1 MARANKKNLP
11 FRSYVTAKWWRVALF
26 TAPIYL
32 VLLGLPFWWRY
43 HLIFFGSSLNQDSV
57 AAFSVPAETQ
67 AEDNFEYLS
76 GKPKHISL
84 PGLGIALPVVG
95 GDYDPASQTWDLSWD
110 KVQFA
115 TTTTVPNNQEG
126 GTFLYGHNTKNVLAK
141 TIGIKK
147 NQKLQ
152 IKTGNDLIFTYRF
165 THEEH
170 VAPTDDSVLAHA
182 GEPRLAL
189 MTCGGVWNEYRR
201 VMYFKFESVEK
212 L

>member
-1 MARANKKNLP
+1 MARAAKKKQPL
-11 FRSYVTAKWWRVALF
+11 RTYVMAKWWRVALMS
-26 TAPIYL
+26 TIVYL
-32 VLLGLPFWWRY
+32 VLLGVPFWWRY
-43 HLIFFGSSLNQDSV
+43 HSIFFGSSLNQDSV
-57 AAFSVPAETQ
+57 AAFSVPAEDQ
-67 AEDNFEYLS
+67 AENDFEYLS

-95 GDYDPASQTWDLSWD
+95 GDYNPANQTWDLSWD

-115 TTTTVPNNQEG
+115 TTTTQPNNLEG

-141 TIGIKK
+141 TISIKK
-147 NQKLQ
+147 NQILQ
-152 IKTGNDLIFTYRF
+152 IRTSNDLIFTYRF
-165 THEEH
+165 THEDH

-182 GEPRLAL
+182 GEPRLTL

-201 VMYFKFESVEK
+201 VMYFEFESVKK